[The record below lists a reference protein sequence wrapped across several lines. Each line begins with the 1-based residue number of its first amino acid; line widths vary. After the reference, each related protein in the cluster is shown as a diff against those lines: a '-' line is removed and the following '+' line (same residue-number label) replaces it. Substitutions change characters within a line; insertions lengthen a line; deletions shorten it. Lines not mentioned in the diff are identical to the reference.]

1 MTFFWWCFIV
11 LYGALLAAFE
21 LGWVKVVVAPLI
33 LVGGKQTGQYWQI
46 LGFILILQISLII
59 ILGWWSSYRNKG
71 GKK

>member
-1 MTFFWWCFIV
+1 MILFWLLLLA

-59 ILGWWSSYRNKG
+59 IIGWYSSYRKNKN
-71 GKK
+71 